1 MAISTCTV
9 SGTIKSVGN
18 SGIPNCTIRA
28 YITSPFFHTD
38 GTYIA
43 NYQVSTTTDNTGAFS
58 ISLIE
63 TATISKTMTLEVE
76 YPGGATDRLKNVYT
90 VTIPNS
96 GSATLASLITTE

>member
-9 SGTIKSVGN
+9 SGTIKSVANMGL
-18 SGIPNCTIRA
+18 PNCTVRA
-28 YITSPFFHTD
+28 YISSPFFHTD

-58 ISLIE
+58 LALIE
-63 TATISKTMTLEVE
+63 TATISKTMVLEVE

-90 VTIPNS
+90 VTIPNT
-96 GSATLASLITTE
+96 GTATLASIVTTE